1 MWETKIFK
9 HAKACRDWQERN
21 AQKYLIQEIAVE
33 NAYDVSIVTGKQFPR
48 HEVFPSHDK
57 GLGKPVSQSR

>member
-9 HAKACRDWQERN
+9 HAKACRAWQERN

-33 NAYDVSIVTGKQFPR
+33 NAYGVIYRPLRKF
-48 HEVFPSHDK
+48 
-57 GLGKPVSQSR
+57 